1 MSCNL
6 VRDGA
11 IIFGDLTGVVPR
23 TESLSM
29 RQSLL
34 VSALASA
41 LFSGSTGTFAQE
53 PGKRCSHRI
62 AQQWCSECHKVDPA
76 QRLVDPEAEAPTFE
90 EVANEP
96 STTPLSLRVFSQ
108 SSHENMPDFHISQSQ
123 ADDLVAYILSL
134 KKEKAK

>member
-1 MSCNL
+1 
-6 VRDGA
+6 
-11 IIFGDLTGVVPR
+11 
-23 TESLSM
+23 M

-41 LFSGSTGTFAQE
+41 LLSGSTGTFAQE
-53 PGKRCSHRI
+53 PGNVAAGHRI

-90 EVANEP
+90 EVANDP
-96 STTPLSLRVFSQ
+96 STTPLSLRVFFQ
-108 SSHENMPDFHISQSQ
+108 SSHENMPDLHISQSQ